1 MVTRSQ
7 ARGHSGVITILYPE
21 SPLIQILDGVGDG
34 NGGYVCFICNKT
46 MDRGESFTCVD
57 RLLETCESGEAKPS
71 VTDAVAS
78 LQVCLPCTLLSGYQR
93 LEWATKPK
101 LTGLEIWGFH
111 TYARLLGEAV
121 SRNRC
126 DSRVQLELLKRFV
139 NNTSYLPTELDR
151 IALLGGTQ
159 EASAISMISKG
170 HCLACHGTTDFAK
183 PHVVFEIGIDTPWR
197 DAMKKSNI
205 WHLGEYCY
213 ECSKQFL
220 PLYSRLW

>member
-1 MVTRSQ
+1 MVIRSQ
-7 ARGHSGVITILYPE
+7 DRGHCGVITILYAEP
-21 SPLIQILDGVGDG
+21 PLIQIPEDVGDG

-46 MDRGESFTCVD
+46 MDKGESFACVD
-57 RLLETCESGEAKPS
+57 RLLETYERGEVKPS

-101 LTGLEIWGFH
+101 LTRLEIWGFH
-111 TYARLLGEAV
+111 TYARMLGETV

-126 DSRVQLELLKRFV
+126 DTRVQPELLKRFV
-139 NNTSYLPTELDR
+139 MDTSYLSIELDR
-151 IALLGGTQ
+151 IALLGGTR
-159 EASAISMISKG
+159 EASGISMISKG
-170 HCLACHGTTDFAK
+170 HCPACHGTIDFAK
-183 PHVVFEIGIDTPWR
+183 PHLVFEIAIDTPWR